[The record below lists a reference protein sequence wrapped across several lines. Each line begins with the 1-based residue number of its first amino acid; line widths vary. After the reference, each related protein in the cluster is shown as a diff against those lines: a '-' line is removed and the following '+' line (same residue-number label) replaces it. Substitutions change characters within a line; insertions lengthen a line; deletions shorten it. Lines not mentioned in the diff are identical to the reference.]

1 MAATIVEGAA
11 ALLIAL
17 GAAEA
22 FVIPNQ
28 AATKSRSAYR
38 LRLMLSAPQL
48 RRLGWTLDNWLQSVR
63 FSATFSIKTLKR
75 CPIQEKAPIKVAL

>member
-28 AATKSRSAYR
+28 AATKSRSASR
-38 LRLMLSAPQL
+38 LRLILSARQL
-48 RRLGWTLDNWLQSVR
+48 RRLGWTLDNWLHRRNQYVSQLLSR
-63 FSATFSIKTLKR
+63 
-75 CPIQEKAPIKVAL
+75 